1 MDTLTATPNSIVPVA
16 EGISLPRENICDD
29 GKDNDRNGLKDYEDP
44 DCARISDTG
53 MKDSSAPIVEAKGS
67 TNSTNS
73 THNTLPQKSVIE
85 LEANVAD
92 DDNTYFISISGGHD
106 RDIRTISFSQ
116 DYGYSPQEL
125 TVKKGSKLVW
135 LNQDPAKTHGINV
148 VDKVS
153 GKIIFEHPGIRFGES
168 VSYEF
173 QGNGEFTFFDPVY
186 QSMTGR
192 ISVPN

>member
-1 MDTLTATPNSIVPVA
+1 MREWVWGTSLRSLLVVLTASENGIPDKLNVRTDPGCGGPFPSSFPGGAASPSSDKNSISVVDMDRLTATPNSIVPVA

-53 MKDSSAPIVEAKGS
+53 MKDSLRLLLKPRVLR
-67 TNSTNS
+67 TPQTVP
-73 THNTLPQKSVIE
+73 HNTLPQKSVIE

-125 TVKKGSKLVW
+125 
-135 LNQDPAKTHGINV
+135 
-148 VDKVS
+148 
-153 GKIIFEHPGIRFGES
+153 
-168 VSYEF
+168 
-173 QGNGEFTFFDPVY
+173 
-186 QSMTGR
+186 
-192 ISVPN
+192 

>member
-1 MDTLTATPNSIVPVA
+1 MI
-16 EGISLPRENICDD
+16 
-29 GKDNDRNGLKDYEDP
+29 
-44 DCARISDTG
+44 
-53 MKDSSAPIVEAKGS
+53 EA
-67 TNSTNS
+67 
-73 THNTLPQKSVIE
+73 
-85 LEANVAD
+85 EANVAD

-106 RDIRTISFSQ
+106 RDLNDFVLAGLRFLPPRS
-116 DYGYSPQEL
+116 L

-192 ISVPN
+192 ISVLVNWKKRYLILYTSSFEHYKYRTARY